1 MERITLD
8 LVFNALAY
16 GDKIFES
23 PSNLK
28 TKPEP
33 TKTKPES
40 TKTKPGPTLPLR
52 LALAALRA
60 AANRAI
66 KLCASPWHLTPLKA
80 CWYFCVFIYALRTK
94 SSSEHLFVG
103 ASACQRLDSCKHL
116 VGPISTWKDQNGNIE
131 VQKEYFYC
139 GPSRFWLVLQ
149 GTDMSAL
156 SVTNWSTKKVLGSC
170 S

>member
-16 GDKIFES
+16 GDKIFER

-33 TKTKPES
+33 TKTKPEP

-66 KLCASPWHLTPLKA
+66 NH
-80 CWYFCVFIYALRTK
+80 
-94 SSSEHLFVG
+94 
-103 ASACQRLDSCKHL
+103 D
-116 VGPISTWKDQNGNIE
+116 
-131 VQKEYFYC
+131 
-139 GPSRFWLVLQ
+139 
-149 GTDMSAL
+149 
-156 SVTNWSTKKVLGSC
+156 VTSL
-170 S
+170 